1 MKPFTTP
8 YAFLT
13 ERLRGRGARSAWIEY
28 LITATCGIGNMLF
41 GYDQGVM
48 GSLLTGP
55 SFEATFPSISNGN
68 STLQGFAVAVYELGC
83 AAGALTVII
92 SGDKFGRRL
101 TVMVG
106 ELIII
111 IGAILQA
118 SSFDLAQLIVGRIV
132 AGFGNG
138 MAAAILPT
146 WNGECSRSKNRGRAV
161 MWQLNINLFG
171 IALAYWVDY
180 GLAASSSTSNNGWAW
195 RLPLGLQSAF
205 SAVTIVMAL
214 FLPESPRVL
223 MRNGKVDEAR
233 DVVDMLSLEEDP
245 ATRAAEVCT
254 VVSLIEN
261 ALQED
266 SQSDSKWQAIFTQG
280 RPRFFQRLVLSA
292 FVMCMYQL
300 TGVNLITYYVP
311 VIFQNTLKFSRHL
324 SLLMSGFVGLEFWI
338 ASFIPIPL
346 IDRLG
351 RRPLLLFG
359 AVGQCVSMAVLAATV
374 AYPGNKAC
382 GYVSVVCVFIFNTVC
397 AIGTNG
403 LAFLLPVELTPLQT
417 RGTSVA
423 ISTGFFWLCNFFVV
437 MISPVLISR
446 IQYVTYILWACTNLS
461 FIPVIYFFIPETRKA
476 SLEDIDV
483 LFETN
488 PKWLIGPQ
496 SKKKMAKITQD
507 ASLLTDAVL
516 HGRKESAPTV
526 DMVENAPSK

>member
-118 SSFDLAQLIVGRIV
+118 ASFDLAQLIVGRIV

-205 SAVTIVMAL
+205 SAVTIIMAL

-223 MRNGKVDEAR
+223 MRDGKVDEAR

-423 ISTGFFWLCNFFVV
+423 ISTGCFWLCNFFVV

-446 IQYVTYILWACTNLS
+446 IQYV
-461 FIPVIYFFIPETRKA
+461 PETRKA

-507 ASLLTDAVL
+507 ASVLTDAVL

-526 DMVENAPSK
+526 DMVENASSK

>member
-1 MKPFTTP
+1 
-8 YAFLT
+8 
-13 ERLRGRGARSAWIEY
+13 
-28 LITATCGIGNMLF
+28 MLF

-83 AAGALTVII
+83 AAGALTVIF
-92 SGDKFGRRL
+92 SGDNFGRRL

-111 IGAILQA
+111 CGAILQA
-118 SSFDLAQLIVGRIV
+118 SSFSLAQLIVGRIV

-180 GLAASSSTSNNGWAW
+180 GLAASSVTSNNGWAW

-205 SAVTIVMAL
+205 SAVTIVLAL

-245 ATRAAEVCT
+245 ATRASEVCT

-266 SQSDSKWQAIFTQG
+266 SQSDSQWQAIFTQG
-280 RPRFFQRLVLSA
+280 RPRFFQRLILSA

-300 TGVNLITYYVP
+300 TGVNLITYYV
-311 VIFQNTLKFSRHL
+311 HL

-423 ISTGFFWLCNFFVV
+423 ISTGIFWLCNFFVV

-446 IQYVTYILWACTNLS
+446 IQYGTYILWAYFLHRTLQIENPEFEPFVNNLDTA
-461 FIPVIYFFIPETRKA
+461 VPETCKA

-483 LFETN
+483 LFENN

-496 SKKKMAKITQD
+496 SKKKMAKITED
-507 ASLLTDAVL
+507 ASVPTDAVL

-526 DMVENAPSK
+526 DMVENASSIC

>member
-1 MKPFTTP
+1 
-8 YAFLT
+8 
-13 ERLRGRGARSAWIEY
+13 
-28 LITATCGIGNMLF
+28 MLF

-55 SFEATFPSISNGN
+55 SFEATFPSISHGN

-83 AAGALTVII
+83 AAGALTVIF

-111 IGAILQA
+111 FGAILQA
-118 SSFDLAQLIVGRIV
+118 SSFSLAQLIVGRIV

-180 GLAASSSTSNNGWAW
+180 GLAASSLTSNNGWAW

-205 SAVTIVMAL
+205 SAVTIVLAL

-245 ATRAAEVCT
+245 ATRASEVCT
-254 VVSLIEN
+254 IVLLIEN

-266 SQSDSKWQAIFTQG
+266 SQSDSHWQAIFTQG
-280 RPRFFQRLVLSA
+280 RPRFFQRLILSA

-300 TGVNLITYYVP
+300 TGVNLITYYV
-311 VIFQNTLKFSRHL
+311 HL

-446 IQYVTYILWACTNLS
+446 IQYGTYILWA
-461 FIPVIYFFIPETRKA
+461 YRIPEFEPFVNNLDTAVPETCKA

-483 LFETN
+483 LFENN

-496 SKKKMAKITQD
+496 SKKKMAKITED
-507 ASLLTDAVL
+507 ASALTDAVL

-526 DMVENAPSK
+526 DMVENASSI

>member
-1 MKPFTTP
+1 
-8 YAFLT
+8 
-13 ERLRGRGARSAWIEY
+13 
-28 LITATCGIGNMLF
+28 MLF

-83 AAGALTVII
+83 AAGALTVIF

-111 IGAILQA
+111 FGAILQA
-118 SSFDLAQLIVGRIV
+118 SSFSLAQLIVGRIV

-180 GLAASSSTSNNGWAW
+180 GLAASSLTSNNGWAW

-205 SAVTIVMAL
+205 SAVTIVLAL

-245 ATRAAEVCT
+245 ATRASEVCT

-266 SQSDSKWQAIFTQG
+266 SQSDSQWQAIFTQG
-280 RPRFFQRLVLSA
+280 RPRFFQRLILSA

-300 TGVNLITYYVP
+300 TGVNLITYYV
-311 VIFQNTLKFSRHL
+311 HL

-446 IQYVTYILWACTNLS
+446 IQYGTYILWAS
-461 FIPVIYFFIPETRKA
+461 FLRRTLQIEIPEFEPSVNNLDTAVPETCKA

-483 LFETN
+483 LFENN
-488 PKWLIGPQ
+488 PKWPIGPQ
-496 SKKKMAKITQD
+496 SKKKMAKITED
-507 ASLLTDAVL
+507 ASALTDAVL

-526 DMVENAPSK
+526 DMVENASSI